1 MNRALKRILPV
12 LLSLIVIGSIAWY
25 LLVYDPDFTQDVLL
39 SGARYAER
47 NGNHSVATWF
57 YNLAYLQATD
67 DDSVAIELAEQY
79 KSVGNYTKAEVTLSN
94 AIADGGSIDLYV
106 ALCETYVEQDKLL
119 DAVNMLENV
128 SDAEIKAE
136 LDAMRPETPT
146 ASPTPGFY
154 SQYISVSVECT
165 SGTLYVNTN
174 GEYPSTLTDL
184 YTGEIS
190 LSGGETTLY
199 AIAVG
204 DNGLVSSLA
213 VFGYTIGGV
222 IEDVTLA
229 DSAMD
234 ALVREIL
241 GVDETAQLRTDDL
254 WKITELT
261 IPESVTDYSDLTL
274 FPYLESLEMVNA
286 TFSDLQMLSSLS
298 QLKTIT
304 IEGSVVSASDLA
316 VIAALPN
323 LETLTLSNCSLSN
336 IENLSGATKLTKLVL
351 SSNAIRD
358 LSPLS
363 FMTTLTELDLSHNAV
378 TNLSALS
385 ALENLSVLDV
395 SYNSISSVA
404 PLSACT
410 SLATVCIAHNTISSL
425 EAFTDAKA
433 LVSLDASYNDLT
445 SVDALTGCSSLTTL
459 NIAHNSLTDISAL
472 SALNGLQDL
481 NFSNNAVTVI
491 PTWDVDCDLISIDGS
506 YNALT
511 SVAPLSGLRSLN
523 IVCMDYNE
531 ISDVNVLVNCSN
543 LIQVSVYGNPVTDV
557 SDLKNS
563 SIIVYYDPV

>member
-261 IPESVTDYSDLTL
+261 IPESVTDYSDLAL

-395 SYNSISSVA
+395 SYNSISSAA

-445 SVDALTGCSSLTTL
+445 SVDTLTGCSSLTTL

-531 ISDVNVLVNCSN
+531 ISNVNVLVNCSN